1 MPEMIRGRSLMILSS
16 LVDFYPVICPRV
28 SGEALR
34 IRGLVCEL
42 LLVLRPLP
50 IIDGESKFEHWHFFA

>member
-1 MPEMIRGRSLMILSS
+1 MILSS